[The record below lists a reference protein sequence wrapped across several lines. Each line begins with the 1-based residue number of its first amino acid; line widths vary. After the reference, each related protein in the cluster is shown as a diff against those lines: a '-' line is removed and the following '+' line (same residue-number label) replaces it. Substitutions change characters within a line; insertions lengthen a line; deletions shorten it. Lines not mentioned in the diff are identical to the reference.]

1 MSTEKVRAYQPE
13 TKPKRKQ
20 KQVKVKVT
28 KKKWISTG
36 EKYLY
41 SVISGAMLCACAYVI
56 SFSSATDSL
65 NRDIESMEGKIQEQ
79 QSVNN
84 SLSYEA
90 EQLRNPERILEIAK
104 KHGLDIKQSQV
115 KQAGTVS
122 AD

>member
-1 MSTEKVRAYQPE
+1 MSTEKARVYQQEIQPD
-13 TKPKRKQ
+13 Q
-20 KQVKVKVT
+20 KQMKVKVT
-28 KKKWISTG
+28 KKRWISRG

-41 SVISGAMLCACAYVI
+41 SIVSSVMLCACAYVI
-56 SFSSATDSL
+56 SFSSSTDSL
-65 NRDIESMEGKIQEQ
+65 NREIESMEGKVEEQ

-104 KHGLDIKQSQV
+104 EHGLDIKQSQV